1 MDIFKMSN
9 FKKFENYFFKKKN
22 HFFQEFYFVMYY
34 GAKNEQSKK
43 WDFFFSLNS
52 FLIYLIL

>member
-34 GAKNEQSKK
+34 GAKMNSQKNGI
-43 WDFFFSLNS
+43 FFSLNS
-52 FLIYLIL
+52 FLI